1 MQAVELLQLGF
12 KPVNLVPQLPRVLDA
27 AFLQVF
33 VQLLIYAACVQ
44 VEVFRLHL
52 GEGLAALS
60 EAVLLLLHLLPA
72 QLQLALQLLVHFY
85 LLQELRVNV
94 FLFAVEFDDLGD
106 VLVALVGVGKAIDH
120 VVQLRYALL
129 LL

>member
-1 MQAVELLQLGF
+1 MQAVELLQLGLQ
-12 KPVNLVPQLPRVLDA
+12 PVHLVPQLPRVLDT

-33 VQLLIYAACVQ
+33 VQLLIYAARVQ

-52 GEGLAALS
+52 GEGLAALD

-85 LLQELRVNV
+85 QLQELRAKV
-94 FLFAVEFDDLGD
+94 FLFAVEFDDFGD
-106 VLVALVGVGKAIDH
+106 VLVAFVRVGKAVDH